1 MSLYSSKNTQRMNFK
16 TTKLNL
22 PLTKILNGNHN
33 SNLPYSTGFIGLD
46 NDYIILRYTP
56 KFCFISRK
64 SFLLYSFF
72 DLQQADKIY
81 LCKQR
86 WNIHFFLSTWS
97 FQNLAYPAGSPM
109 NLMAYCDQITTS
121 YTNHCFN
128 FFSLFSNYLCLVSF
142 SAVFY

>member
-64 SFLLYSFF
+64 SFLSSLYKKEGNRKDIAKHTKRYPILPFVNQVSLDNTHLYIIHIYIYIYMHFC
-72 DLQQADKIY
+72 QQI
-81 LCKQR
+81 C
-86 WNIHFFLSTWS
+86 
-97 FQNLAYPAGSPM
+97 
-109 NLMAYCDQITTS
+109 S
-121 YTNHCFN
+121 YSHI
-128 FFSLFSNYLCLVSF
+128 LL
-142 SAVFY
+142 